1 MIGQSLGAYRVI
13 DKLGEGGMGEVYR
26 AVDTSLKREVALK
39 VLPAPVAADG
49 ERIAR
54 FQREAELL
62 AALNHPH
69 IAAVYGLERSAGTT
83 ALVMELVD
91 GDDLSV
97 RIGRGPIP
105 LDEAIPIAR
114 QLTEALEAAHEQGI
128 VHRDLKPANVKVR
141 PDGTVKVL
149 DFGLAKALGD
159 EPHARSGSA
168 YATITSPAV
177 TQLGVILGTAAYM
190 APEQARGKVV
200 DRRAD
205 IWGFGCVLYE
215 MLAGVRPFPGDDVTD
230 LITTILRDEPR
241 WDALPA
247 NIPSPVMALL
257 RRCLEKDPRQ
267 RLRDIGEARIALESP
282 QLRQTADAPV
292 AATAGRARRI
302 LTGLACALAGAGL
315 TTAALHWT
323 RDGAVDGQ
331 PRAFEV
337 VSGPDV
343 RSPRVS
349 PDGRNV
355 VFVRGGRLF
364 VRPLDAFEAREISG
378 IQNASNPFWSPDSAS
393 IGYFAVK
400 ELRAV
405 ALSGGASRVLS
416 SEAFAPFDA
425 AWCRSGIVF
434 VRWAKGLWIA
444 DEAGRVSELTP
455 LDKAAGE
462 QNLAYPSCL
471 PDGRLLATALIGG
484 DADREASAHIVTVD
498 GRRTSR
504 LFGLPNE
511 AVGDPILVAPWH
523 IVFSR
528 SGANHGLW
536 SVPVSPDF
544 SAVTGQPTLV
554 QAGGTIP
561 SVSNDGLLVS
571 LSGIT
576 PRDARLAWVDRSGRL
591 IEQIGRSL
599 GDVSTLVIAPDG
611 ASAALT
617 ERTGSNGTPSVWVH
631 TANGAQRIADGEMLG
646 WAPGGEAIAYGGRD
660 GVYVRPLGA
669 GAEPRRLLDVVVR
682 TLSWTSDG
690 KRIIYSMRTGDR
702 VDIYVRSADGS
713 DEPRTIAT
721 NADGPALSPNGRWL
735 AYHADSGSGW
745 EVFVASFPDMKRVWP
760 VSTGRGRHPQWSTSG
775 ELFFAGGPTVG
786 DDPNSLRDLYSVRID
801 PADGRPSTP
810 VRLFDADAA
819 GYRITTRA
827 TRAYGVASD
836 GQRFLVRTTG
846 LQGDAVVTAIQHV
859 HAWLERLK

>member
-26 AVDTSLKREVALK
+26 ALDTSLKREVALK
-39 VLPAPVAADG
+39 VLPASVAADG
-49 ERIAR
+49 ERLAR

-69 IAAVYGLERSAGTT
+69 IAAVYGLERSAGVT

-97 RIGRGPIP
+97 RIARGQIP
-105 LDEAIPIAR
+105 LDEVLPIAS
-114 QLTEALEAAHEQGI
+114 QLAEALEAAHEQGI
-128 VHRDLKPANVKVR
+128 IHRDLKPANIKVR

-159 EPHARSGSA
+159 EHHVRSGSG
-168 YATITSPAV
+168 YATITSPAM
-177 TQLGVILGTAAYM
+177 TQLGMILGTAAYM

-205 IWGFGCVLYE
+205 IWAFGCVLYE

-230 LITTILRDEPR
+230 LVTTILRDEPR
-241 WDALPA
+241 WEALPVTT
-247 NIPSPVMALL
+247 PPHVRALL
-257 RRCLEKDPRQ
+257 RRCLEKDPKV
-267 RLRDIGEARIALESP
+267 RLRDIGEARVALERIAP
-282 QLRQTADAPV
+282 PEPAPPVAPTLRRLRTLLAGLGWAMAGAV
-292 AATAGRARRI
+292 AATAT
-302 LTGLACALAGAGL
+302 LQW
-315 TTAALHWT
+315 ALHT
-323 RDGAVDGQ
+323 DAERE

-349 PDGRNV
+349 PDGRKV

-364 VRPLDAFEAREISG
+364 VRPLDGFEVKEIAG
-378 IQNASNPFWSPDSAS
+378 IENASNPFWSPDSES
-393 IGYFAVK
+393 IGYFAVR

-405 ALSGGASRVLS
+405 PVTGGASRVLS

-462 QNLAYPSCL
+462 QNLAYPSCV

-484 DADREASAHIVTVD
+484 DADREASAHIIIVE
-498 GRRTSR
+498 GRRTTR
-504 LFGLPNE
+504 LFGIPNE
-511 AVGDPILVAPWH
+511 GVGDPILVAPDH
-523 IVFSR
+523 LVFSR
-528 SGANHGLW
+528 SGGNRGLW
-536 SVPVSPDF
+536 SVPVSPDL
-544 SAVTGQPTLV
+544 SAVTGPLTLV

-561 SVSNDGLLVS
+561 SVSNDGVLVS

-576 PRDARLAWVDRSGRL
+576 GGDSRLAWVDRSGRMV
-591 IEQIGRSL
+591 EQIGKSL
-599 GDVSTLVIAPDG
+599 SDISNLEIAPDG
-611 ASAALT
+611 ARAVVTGRSAPNYTRSIWLHT
-617 ERTGSNGTPSVWVH
+617 E
-631 TANGAQRIADGEMLG
+631 NGAQRIADGEMLA
-646 WAPGGEAIAYGGRD
+646 WTPGGESITYNGGD
-660 GVYVRPLGA
+660 GVYVSSLG
-669 GAEPRRLLDVVVR
+669 GKAEPRRLLGVPVR
-682 TLSWTSDG
+682 SLSWTPDG
-690 KRIIYSMRTGDR
+690 RRIIYST
-702 VDIYVRSADGS
+702 RSEGRDAIHIGAADGS
-713 DEPRTIAT
+713 EEPRTIVP
-721 NADGPALSPNGRWL
+721 NADGPALSSDGRWL

-745 EVFVASFPDMKRVWP
+745 EVFVASFPDLKRVWP
-760 VSTGRGRHPQWSTSG
+760 VSTGRGRHPQWSASG

-786 DDPNSLRDLYSVRID
+786 DDPNSHRDLYAVRID
-801 PADGRPSTP
+801 AADGRPSAP
-810 VRLFDADAA
+810 ARLFDSDAA

-827 TRAYGVASD
+827 SRAYAVARD

-846 LQGDAVVTAIQHV
+846 LQGEAVVTAIQNV
-859 HAWLERLK
+859 HAWLARGK